1 MKSKYFPK
9 DERLPQD
16 NIKPGGRQNY
26 LCPEKQ
32 GYSLKPSKWK
42 KNIPITKGKLS
53 AEGHAG

>member
-16 NIKPGGRQNY
+16 NIKPSGRQNY

-32 GYSLKPSKWK
+32 GYSLKPSKR
-42 KNIPITKGKLS
+42 KNIPFTKGKLS